1 MGETGSKEMD
11 SKDMDDMLLL
21 SRLLAQ
27 ERHVP
32 EYGSY
37 NTLYAYLQK
46 EIPPLLA
53 ASSYAH
59 KVELWQEIERIFD
72 HLEFGLQWPELLGR
86 KMIGIM
92 PLGKGKCVQACFQL
106 LKEFVTPE
114 VRHYLQLNQ
123 NVTSLVLPSP
133 SFEGIRFLNSAW
145 HIGSLSKR
153 EYCRATREL
162 WQKHIEIGQL
172 LECFV
177 FGNAVT
183 SSQNLAF
190 TWLPIFRN
198 CQMPLYSLLCEN
210 LDILLMFP
218 PDDDEDW
225 ASSAR
230 FRQALETCAQKGI
243 AVILAVDDPGQRT
256 ALQALPGRLR
266 DMVTVFSGAEML
278 AFLQKEDAPCCH
290 YRYAVHL
297 RKAFYDIERKA
308 FERQQECNADLLQ
321 IKQDL
326 NFLSQDETRNQILQ
340 CRMDIQRE
348 VDQEEQALQQ
358 LRPALAGLFQKTTQL
373 EGQLKERS
381 GVDEDALRLPDA
393 FLMAQ
398 LAQEYL
404 GTGRLQEAEDVSRD
418 LQQGGFSYAYILPL
432 LIQKQRGS
440 RVSAE
445 GLEQLRHQ
453 GDNEFVRHAK
463 IALRQEL
470 GFSEQDAMQIA
481 RDIRHLDTPAEA
493 YYRGVWAE
501 HVKRYGMAAVYYEQ
515 AYRQGFRAASRGL
528 MRLVQDVQSLPL
540 ARAANMMVPEA
551 CLLYGKQL
559 LLKEKRYYKADIYLK
574 IAAGNGEVE
583 AIRILAQSLWQRL
596 KHNYYRGIS
605 DEEMDVKLENCRKLF
620 RFLGTKYPEDET
632 IRETLGFIHLRKGDE
647 QRALETWMAC
657 HTAEARFQC
666 GRLYEY
672 GKGAFPQDLDKAAAF
687 FAQARELGSKKA
699 GAEYEK
705 VESWKRKKASQKKSA
720 KTYQKTS
727 NYSTRTESTRSSDDS
742 FCFITTA
749 VCRALQ
755 KGDDCEEL
763 MVMRRFRDDAR
774 VADPLLQEMIG
785 EYYRVA
791 PEIIQRIQAS
801 GQADAVYQQ
810 LWTDELC
817 PVLRNLHHHE
827 YRQAALGYIAM
838 VERLSHQYSV
848 PLQSGIAE
856 AIATYRKASLDSSK

>member
-230 FRQALETCAQKGI
+230 LRQALETCAQKGI

-266 DMVTVFSGAEML
+266 DMVTVFGGAEML

-326 NFLSQDETRNQILQ
+326 SFLSQDETRNQILQ

-398 LAQEYL
+398 LAREYL
-404 GTGRLQEAEDVSRD
+404 GTGCLQEAEDVSRD

-727 NYSTRTESTRSSDDS
+727 NYSTRTESTRSSDDR

-817 PVLRNLHHHE
+817 PVLHNLHHHE

>member
-1 MGETGSKEMD
+1 M
-11 SKDMDDMLLL
+11 
-21 SRLLAQ
+21 
-27 ERHVP
+27 
-32 EYGSY
+32 
-37 NTLYAYLQK
+37 
-46 EIPPLLA
+46 
-53 ASSYAH
+53 
-59 KVELWQEIERIFD
+59 
-72 HLEFGLQWPELLGR
+72 
-86 KMIGIM
+86 
-92 PLGKGKCVQACFQL
+92 
-106 LKEFVTPE
+106 
-114 VRHYLQLNQ
+114 
-123 NVTSLVLPSP
+123 
-133 SFEGIRFLNSAW
+133 
-145 HIGSLSKR
+145 
-153 EYCRATREL
+153 
-162 WQKHIEIGQL
+162 

-256 ALQALPGRLR
+256 ALQALPGQLR
-266 DMVTVFSGAEML
+266 DMVTVFGGAEML

-326 NFLSQDETRNQILQ
+326 SFLSQDETRNQILQ

-398 LAQEYL
+398 LAREYL
-404 GTGRLQEAEDVSRD
+404 GTGCLQEAEDVSRD

-470 GFSEQDAMQIA
+470 DFSEQDAMQIA

-501 HVKRYGMAAVYYEQ
+501 HVKRYGTAAVYYEQ

-559 LLKEKRYYKADIYLK
+559 LLKEKRYYKADTYLK

-605 DEEMDVKLENCRKLF
+605 DEEMGVKLKNCCRLF
-620 RFLGTKYPEDET
+620 EFLGTKYPEDET

-742 FCFITTA
+742 SCFITTA

-848 PLQSGIAE
+848 PLQSGIVE

>member
-1 MGETGSKEMD
+1 MGENGSKEMD

-27 ERHVP
+27 GRHVP

-114 VRHYLQLNQ
+114 VQHYLQLNQ

-133 SFEGIRFLNSAW
+133 SFEGIRFLNSGW

-225 ASSAR
+225 VSSAR

-266 DMVTVFSGAEML
+266 DMVTVFGGAEML

-326 NFLSQDETRNQILQ
+326 SFLSQDETRNQILQ

-398 LAQEYL
+398 LAREYL
-404 GTGRLQEAEDVSRD
+404 GTGCLQEAEDVSRD

-470 GFSEQDAMQIA
+470 DFSEQDAMQIA

-501 HVKRYGMAAVYYEQ
+501 HVKRYGTAAVYYEQ

-559 LLKEKRYYKADIYLK
+559 LLKEKRYYKADTYLK

-605 DEEMDVKLENCRKLF
+605 DEEMGVKLKNCCRLF
-620 RFLGTKYPEDET
+620 EFLGTKYPEDET